1 MRTSYPLT
9 RAASVGTEERP
20 TDFIWKLMSSNFF
33 RITLLYTVAFCFG
46 ILSMGYQQVAS
57 RVLAPYFGG
66 DYIVWSVLISTF
78 LAAFT
83 IGSFL
88 GGWVSGLAGRKRVRA
103 VIVIGIVAT
112 LSLLLG
118 EFGRRAILGGLEQ
131 QIDSVIV
138 ALMLGCTILFAP
150 PVITLSSMAPI
161 AIQLLANAG
170 VASGKAAGRLYGVS
184 TVGNIAGVF
193 LTALVL
199 IPNLTIPVILYGWSA
214 VAALCF
220 SAFTLLIVYLWPDA
234 SST

>member
-1 MRTSYPLT
+1 MT
-9 RAASVGTEERP
+9 RI
-20 TDFIWKLMSSNFF
+20 F
-33 RITLLYTVAFCFG
+33 LLYVVAFCFG

-83 IGSFL
+83 LGSFL
-88 GGWVSGLAGRKRVRA
+88 GGWVSGLASSRRVRA
-103 VIVIGIVAT
+103 VIVIGVVAT

-131 QIDSVIV
+131 HIDSVIL
-138 ALMLGCTILFAP
+138 ALILGCAALFAP

-161 AIQLLANAG
+161 AIELLSNAG

-184 TVGNIAGVF
+184 TVGNIVGVF
-193 LTALVL
+193 LTALVF
-199 IPNLTIPVILYGWSA
+199 IPNLSIPVILYGWSA
-214 VAALCF
+214 VAAFCF
-220 SAFTLLIVYLWPDA
+220 TAFTLLIVFLWPAPA
-234 SST
+234 SS

>member
-1 MRTSYPLT
+1 MP
-9 RAASVGTEERP
+9 
-20 TDFIWKLMSSNFF
+20 SNFV
-33 RITLLYTVAFCFG
+33 RIPLLYFVAFCFG

-57 RVLAPYFGG
+57 RVLAPFFGG

-83 IGSFL
+83 LGSFL
-88 GGWVSGLAGRKRVRA
+88 GGWVSGLESKRRVRA
-103 VIVIGIVAT
+103 VIVIGVVAT

-131 QIDSVIV
+131 QVESVIL
-138 ALMLGCTILFAP
+138 ALILGCAILFAP

-161 AIQLLANAG
+161 AIELLSNAG

-184 TVGNIAGVF
+184 TVGNIVGVF
-193 LTALVL
+193 ITALVL
-199 IPNLTIPVILYGWSA
+199 IPNLTIPVILYGWSV

-220 SAFTLLIVYLWPDA
+220 SAFTLLIVFLWPA
-234 SST
+234 SSRP

>member
-1 MRTSYPLT
+1 MAVVFFRSAMP
-9 RAASVGTEERP
+9 
-20 TDFIWKLMSSNFF
+20 SNFL
-33 RITLLYTVAFCFG
+33 RISLLYAVAFFFG

-83 IGSFL
+83 LGSFL
-88 GGWVSGLAGRKRVRA
+88 GGWVSGLATKPRVRA
-103 VIVIGIVAT
+103 VLVIGVIAT

-131 QIDSVIV
+131 QVDSVIL
-138 ALMLGCTILFAP
+138 ALILGCAILFAP

-161 AIQLLANAG
+161 AIELLSNAG

-193 LTALVL
+193 ITALVL
-199 IPNLTIPVILYGWSA
+199 IPNLAIPVILYGWSA
-214 VAALCF
+214 MAALCF
-220 SAFTLLIVYLWPDA
+220 AAFTLLIRFLWPD
-234 SST
+234 SSSS